1 MTTTVKLWALKVCP
15 RVGGIF
21 CCFNEVVEKLL
32 SGYEVFYDEDAD
44 KIEDTDEDEDEDVV
58 LVVMEFM
65 TCLNVLH
72 DFCQDQKNVKMLW
85 TENIWK
91 HAKLSFYEA

>member
-1 MTTTVKLWALKVCP
+1 MCP

-32 SGYEVFYDEDAD
+32 SGYEVFYDEHAAD
-44 KIEDTDEDEDEDVV
+44 KIEDTDEDEDVV

-72 DFCQDQKNVKMLW
+72 DFCQDQKNVKML
-85 TENIWK
+85 
-91 HAKLSFYEA
+91 

>member
-1 MTTTVKLWALKVCP
+1 MCP
-15 RVGGIF
+15 GVRGIF

-32 SGYEVFYDEDAD
+32 SGYEVFYDEHAD

-72 DFCQDQKNVKMLW
+72 DFCQDQKNVKML
-85 TENIWK
+85 
-91 HAKLSFYEA
+91 

>member
-1 MTTTVKLWALKVCP
+1 MCP

-32 SGYEVFYDEDAD
+32 SGYEVFYDEHPD
-44 KIEDTDEDEDEDVV
+44 KIEDTDEDEDVV

-65 TCLNVLH
+65 TCLNVLP
-72 DFCQDQKNVKMLW
+72 
-85 TENIWK
+85 
-91 HAKLSFYEA
+91 